1 MLNLQILPEREV
13 SLQVLEP
20 VVKTGQPVI
29 LPRHI
34 AQNGI
39 YSAKAEGAAG
49 FDPVTVEVDM
59 TSAKEEGYQKG
70 VAETE
75 AKTAWTKYY
84 SNTHGLFNTVVF
96 PENTELIFELHDS
109 CKDVGEMFQSTKNL
123 VSVKLTGNGG
133 TCSTTGMFRY
143 SNYIKKIDFSEC
155 NFQFG
160 NWYMAFSNCYA
171 LEEII
176 GELVD
181 SSGLWNNNFT
191 NAFNSCSEL
200 KEVRFAKDAIFNT
213 VKFTNSDKLSDA
225 SIQSIIDGLKD
236 LTGATTQTLS
246 FHKDVGAKLTPEQKA
261 AITAK
266 NWTLVY

>member
-1 MLNLQILPEREV
+1 
-13 SLQVLEP
+13 
-20 VVKTGQPVI
+20 
-29 LPRHI
+29 
-34 AQNGI
+34 
-39 YSAKAEGAAG
+39 
-49 FDPVTVEVDM
+49 
-59 TSAKEEGYQKG
+59 
-70 VAETE
+70 
-75 AKTAWTKYY
+75 
-84 SNTHGLFNTVVF
+84 
-96 PENTELIFELHDS
+96 
-109 CKDVGEMFQSTKNL
+109 MFQSTKNL

-133 TCSTTGMFRY
+133 TCSTSGMFRY